1 MIAWLKARAALV
13 EENRLLKYEVAR
25 RDYILSGF
33 AKYEEAVRV
42 YRAKAAVLEGENAD
56 LRRRF

>member
-13 EENRLLKYEVAR
+13 EENRLLKFEVAR

-33 AKYEEAVRV
+33 AKYEEAVKV
-42 YRAKAAVLEGENAD
+42 YRAQRDEALER
-56 LRRRF
+56 LRSME